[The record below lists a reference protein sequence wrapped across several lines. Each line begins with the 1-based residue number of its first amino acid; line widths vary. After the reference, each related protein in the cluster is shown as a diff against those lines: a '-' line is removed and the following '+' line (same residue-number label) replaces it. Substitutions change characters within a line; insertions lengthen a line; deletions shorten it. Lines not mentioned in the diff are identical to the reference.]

1 MKRRLAV
8 ALAAPAVLLLTG
20 CPIPQYLREQEPLPV
35 RSELLVSPNA
45 LTRILGQPGTVV
57 LHVGRDRASYDQGHV
72 PGARFL
78 ALSSIVTESGGNSN
92 ELPATAALEEAFE
105 AVGVSDA
112 SRVVLYGDLDG
123 LAAARAF
130 FTLDYLGKQN
140 VGLLNG
146 GLAAWREG
154 NRTVETAVP
163 TVQRGSFTPRPR
175 PEVLASA
182 EYVRDRLRD
191 STHLIVDARPT
202 AEFSGATPGE
212 GVTRPGHI
220 PGARNI
226 FWRTTIVSETD
237 PELRS
242 RDVLRALFTLAGART
257 GIEQQREQELSRQ
270 RERERARV
278 NGEPAPPRQ
287 RTPAAAPRGS
297 TVIVYCRT
305 GVQASMLYFVS
316 RYLGYETKMY
326 DGSFVDWSRRGAD
339 FPVER

>member
-8 ALAAPAVLLLTG
+8 VLAAPAVLLLTG

-35 RSELLVSPNA
+35 RSELLVSANA
-45 LTRILGQPGTVV
+45 LNRILGEPGTVV
-57 LHVGRDRASYDQGHV
+57 LHVGRDRAPYDQGHI

-78 ALSSIVTESGGNSN
+78 PLSSIVAESGGSSN
-92 ELPATAALEEAFE
+92 ELPPVAALEEAFE
-105 AVGVSDA
+105 AAGVSDA
-112 SRVVLYGDLDG
+112 SRVVLYGDMDG

-140 VGLLNG
+140 VSLLNG
-146 GLAAWREG
+146 GVSAWREAG
-154 NRTVETAVP
+154 RTVESAAP

-182 EYVRDRLRD
+182 EYVRDHLRD
-191 STHLIVDARPT
+191 STHLIVDARPP
-202 AEFSGATPGE
+202 AEFLGTDPGQ

-226 FWRTTIVSETD
+226 FWRNTIVSEMD

-242 RDVLRALFTLAGART
+242 REVLRALFTLAGART
-257 GIEQQREQELSRQ
+257 GIEEQRQQEQSRR
-270 RERERARV
+270 RERERARA
-278 NGEPAPPRQ
+278 NGERAPRDQ
-287 RTPAAAPRGS
+287 AQAAAPRGS
-297 TVIVYCRT
+297 TVVVYCRT

-316 RYLGYETKMY
+316 RYLGYDTKMY
-326 DGSFVDWSRRGAD
+326 DGSFADWSRRGAD